1 MKRKTYIE
9 TGASFHVIDTEED
22 FHSFKDLKLVLAPF
36 VIPPAKPKI
45 NLLDIEGMD
54 GSLDLTE
61 ANGEIKYFDRE
72 FKFTFTVFPQDDCT
86 FEERQTIVSNAI
98 NGKRCKI
105 TLDKDPDYYF
115 IGRCMVNDHLCDKML
130 RQIVVIAT
138 VSPYKLLQ
146 NVTNVQFTI
155 SKSEATTIYV
165 INRRKSVLPTIKCV
179 LDNPTST
186 DSVVLTNN
194 RTGQSVTIYQ
204 TSVAYSYSAIQLL
217 KGANEFTV
225 SSTANGTITFSYQEG
240 DL

>member
-9 TGASFHVIDTEED
+9 TGVSFHVIDTEED

-72 FKFTFTVFPQDDCT
+72 LKFTFTVFPQDDCT

-146 NVTNVQFTI
+146 NVTLTEFTVYE
-155 SKSEATTIYV
+155 SGTTLYV
-165 INRRKSVLPTIKCV
+165 TNRRKKVTPTISCI
-179 LDNPTST
+179 LQNPGS
-186 DSVVLTNN
+186 DQVKITNE
-194 RTGQSVTIYQ
+194 RTGVYVNSRHGGEINIPEFQLVQGVNKFTVT
-204 TSVAYSYSAIQLL
+204 
-217 KGANEFTV
+217 GANG
-225 SSTANGTITFSYQEG
+225 SILFSYQEG